1 MRRGHQN
8 FFAFPAFFGGQGLDR
23 RKGTQ
28 GAQGMKADQ
37 KRAML
42 PFALHAFLCGQ
53 SLLRQLGEMVRLARH
68 GGFFARDARLRKR
81 SLSDAAPA
89 KSRRRLPMRTGVA
102 FLRAGH
108 VRPRRRHGE
117 MADARDLKSLGRQL
131 PCGFESR
138 CRQPF
143 HPSARAENGARN
155 FSAKPL
161 AMRGESC
168 KRPRLL

>member
-1 MRRGHQN
+1 M
-8 FFAFPAFFGGQGLDR
+8 PV
-23 RKGTQ
+23 
-28 GAQGMKADQ
+28 
-37 KRAML
+37 RA
-42 PFALHAFLCGQ
+42 
-53 SLLRQLGEMVRLARH
+53 
-68 GGFFARDARLRKR
+68 
-81 SLSDAAPA
+81 
-89 KSRRRLPMRTGVA
+89 A

-155 FSAKPL
+155 FSAKAL
-161 AMRGESC
+161 AMWGEPC
-168 KRPRLL
+168 KRPRSL